1 MPRVAND
8 PPTST
13 PPSDVCLLLR
23 AHAEQIWLNHEL
35 VPVLHQL
42 EQRDRL
48 SDEQARAALA
58 YLEFLWMEASGRAAG
73 TEAAYAELARPDVED
88 DRTLS
93 TAARHYHAAVRGLRE
108 ALARKVAALVARA
121 GEVMAN
127 EHVSS
132 LRRGNV
138 GS

>member
-8 PPTST
+8 PPTPT

-42 EQRDRL
+42 EERDRL
-48 SDEQARAALA
+48 SDEQDRAALA
-58 YLEFLWMEASGRAAG
+58 YLEFLWAEASGRAAG
-73 TEAAYAELARPDVED
+73 TEAAYEELARPGAED

-93 TAARHYHAAVRGLRE
+93 SAARHYHAAVRGLRE
-108 ALARKVAALVARA
+108 ALARKVAALVART
-121 GEVMAN
+121 GEVMAH

-132 LRRGNV
+132 LRRSNV
-138 GS
+138 SS